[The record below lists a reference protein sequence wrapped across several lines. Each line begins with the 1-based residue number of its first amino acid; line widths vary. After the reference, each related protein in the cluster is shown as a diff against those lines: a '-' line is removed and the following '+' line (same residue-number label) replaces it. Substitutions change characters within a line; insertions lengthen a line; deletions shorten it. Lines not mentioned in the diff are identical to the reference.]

1 MDKRNLYVI
10 IPAIEFI
17 RIGNVYISKFVFNN
31 SHNVLLHLGLLKET
45 ERSDHIFEAIMRQIA
60 PE

>member
-1 MDKRNLYVI
+1 MDKRNLYVLV
-10 IPAIEFI
+10 PDIEFI

-45 ERSDHIFEAIMRQIA
+45 EWSNHIFEAVMSDNV